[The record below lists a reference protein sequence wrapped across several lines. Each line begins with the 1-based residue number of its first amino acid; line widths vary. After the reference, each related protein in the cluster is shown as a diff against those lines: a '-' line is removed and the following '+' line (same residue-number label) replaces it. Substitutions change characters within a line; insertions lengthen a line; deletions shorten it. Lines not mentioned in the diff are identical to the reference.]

1 MILTAI
7 GRMPSIQHNAMNSIR
22 GMVSLI
28 LCTALWSV
36 LVPAQ
41 TQPRPPLL
49 LVVPGEDTTVTGSAT
64 YRLSASTLPG
74 NTLSLNGKPL
84 KVYPS
89 GATASLMNLEIGEN
103 RFLLSAGTREGVVAE
118 KTFLIIRKPPMA
130 ATPADTLRIEEEM
143 LEPAGDLWV
152 NRGDILRLQC
162 KGTPG
167 CTVSVLDSIS
177 LIEVPAGEVRG
188 VAGIYRFAYSVNGA
202 EQWNDAPLVFTIR
215 DSAGNVATRA
225 GRGRVTCKAAKLPLV
240 GVTRGERI
248 ALNYGLGE
256 DRLGGAKLTPLVPGV
271 RLAITGKQ
279 RQQYRVALTAN
290 QESWIPEQQVELQPA
305 GTAPPFSL
313 TGSWGVYGDKKYDY
327 VTISLDDRL
336 PYSSFQEFSP
346 SRIQVDVYGAVSNS
360 NWITQQLNTNEI
372 ADVWYRQVE
381 KEVFRITIQLKHR
394 QMWGYDISYR
404 GNVLVVRVRRQPE
417 RLRLKSL
424 TIALDA
430 GHGGTND
437 GAIGGT
443 GAKEKDINLATVMHL
458 KRLFEDEGARVILT
472 RGVDTAVGMTDR
484 VTAALAGGA
493 DLLISIH
500 SNSIGNTTDPEA
512 TKGVSTYYRHQCF
525 RPLSQAI
532 YRSVLKTGLTQ
543 FGNVGGF
550 NFSLNAPTDIPN
562 VLVELAFMSNPGDE
576 MRLLDD
582 DFRKEIAER
591 IVEGVEEWLDE
602 CDD

>member
-1 MILTAI
+1 M
-7 GRMPSIQHNAMNSIR
+7 SIMNSPRMTIT
-22 GMVSLI
+22 LI
-28 LCTALWSV
+28 VCTTVWSAFAF
-36 LVPAQ
+36 AQ
-41 TQPRPPLL
+41 TQPRSPLL
-49 LVVPGEDTTVTGSAT
+49 LVVPEEDTTVTTAAT

-74 NTLSLNGKPL
+74 NMLSLNGKAL

-103 RFLLSAGTREGVVAE
+103 RFLLSAVSREGVVAE
-118 KTFLIIRKPPMA
+118 KSFLVIRTPPMA
-130 ATPADTLRIEEEM
+130 ATPLDTLRIEEEM
-143 LEPAGDLWV
+143 LEPSGELWLKQGDV
-152 NRGDILRLQC
+152 LRLQC
-162 KGTPG
+162 KATPG
-167 CTVSVLDSIS
+167 CTVTALDSIP
-177 LIEVPAGEVRG
+177 LAEVPVADANGVR
-188 VAGIYRFAYSVNGA
+188 GIYRTAYRVKGS
-202 EQWNDAPLVFTIR
+202 EEWNETPLMFRVK
-215 DSAGNVATRA
+215 DSAGNTVTRT
-225 GRGRVTCKAAKLPLV
+225 GRGQVSCKSAQLLLV
-240 GVTRGERI
+240 GVTKGDRA

-256 DRLGGAKLTPLVPGV
+256 DRLGGAKRTALVSGV

-279 RQQYRVALTAN
+279 RHQYRVALTEN
-290 QESWIPEQQVELQPA
+290 QEAWIPENQVDLQSA

-313 TGSWGVYGDKKYDY
+313 TGSWGVYGDNKFDY
-327 VTISLDDRL
+327 VTIGLTDRL
-336 PYSSFQEFSP
+336 PYCSFQDFSP

-360 NWITQQLNTNEI
+360 NWITQHLTAKEI
-372 ADVWYRQVE
+372 ANVWYQQVE
-381 KEVFRITIQLKHR
+381 KEVFRITIELRHP

-404 GNVLVVRVRRQPE
+404 GTMLVVRVRRQPE

-472 RGVDTAVGMTDR
+472 RQVDTAVGMSDR
-484 VTAALAGGA
+484 VIAALAGGA

-532 YRSVLKTGLTQ
+532 YRNVLKTGVMP

-562 VLVELAFMSNPGDE
+562 VLVELAFMSNPEDE

-602 CDD
+602 CED